1 MDAAL
6 LDTDLLSEILKQR
19 DPIVVQKS
27 CEYLQAHGQFSFSIF
42 TRFEIARGYKE
53 KRATRQLAKFN
64 VFCRHS
70 LVLPLTETVFER
82 AEDLRALAR
91 RGGHPSGDADI
102 LIAATALDS
111 GLALATGNT
120 THYGWIPGLVLTN
133 WRQP

>member
-42 TRFEIARGYKE
+42 TRFEIARGNKE
-53 KRATRQLAKFN
+53 KGATRHLEKLN
-64 VFCRHS
+64 VFCRPS

-102 LIAATALDS
+102 LI
-111 GLALATGNT
+111 
-120 THYGWIPGLVLTN
+120 
-133 WRQP
+133 

>member
-27 CEYLQAHGQFSFSIF
+27 SEYLQEHGQFSFSIF

-64 VFCRHS
+64 IFCRHS
-70 LVLPLTETVFER
+70 LVLPLTEMVFER
-82 AEDLRALAR
+82 AEDLWALAR

-120 THYGWIPGLVLTN
+120 THYGWMPGLVLTN